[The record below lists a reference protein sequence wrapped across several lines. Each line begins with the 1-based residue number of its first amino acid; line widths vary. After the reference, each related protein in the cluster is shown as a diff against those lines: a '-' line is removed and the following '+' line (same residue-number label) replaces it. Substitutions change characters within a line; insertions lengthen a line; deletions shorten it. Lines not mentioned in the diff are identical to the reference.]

1 MVHPKVFETLYIR
14 KNYVD
19 EELRNH
25 LKEIQSLNYRSLG
38 DYDRGVYDGYVQA
51 ITEILKKIERKFS
64 QAR

>member
-25 LKEIQSLNYRSLG
+25 LKEMQSLNYRSLG
-38 DYDRGVYDGYVQA
+38 EYDRGVYDGYVQA

-64 QAR
+64 QAG

>member
-1 MVHPKVFETLYIR
+1 MHPKVFETLYIR

>member
-1 MVHPKVFETLYIR
+1 MHPKVFETLYIR

-19 EELRNH
+19 DELRKH
-25 LKEIQSLNYRSLG
+25 LKEVQCLNYRSLN

-64 QAR
+64 QAG

>member
-1 MVHPKVFETLYIR
+1 MHPKVFETLYIR

-25 LKEIQSLNYRSLG
+25 LKEMQSLNYRSLG
-38 DYDRGVYDGYVQA
+38 EYDRGVYDGYVQA

-64 QAR
+64 QAG